1 MDLYNRKRQ
10 FERALESI
18 EESKEIL
25 KENKKIIINFK
36 DYLLS
41 EGIGIVRIRRYF
53 VELIRYSRMFKKP
66 FDKAKKEDIRT
77 IVADLNQTALSEE
90 TKKCFKI
97 MLRKLYRF
105 LRNVEEKGV
114 YPDEVKWISIAIPS
128 NHKKLPEELLT
139 EDEVKKIISRC
150 DNLRDKTL
158 IFPQEI
164 LGF

>member
-1 MDLYNRKRQ
+1 MDLTELYKTQISFSEWFEKIQYANKIEFRTEDNEKRERLAVLNR
-10 FERALESI
+10 
-18 EESKEIL
+18 
-25 KENKKIIINFK
+25 IIG
-36 DYLLS
+36 L
-41 EGIGIVRIRRYF
+41 
-53 VELIRYSRMFKKP
+53 P
-66 FDKAKKEDIRT
+66 FDKATKEDLRKV
-77 IVADLNQTALSEE
+77 VADLNQTEYADE

-97 MLRKLYRF
+97 ILRKLYRF
-105 LRNVEEKGV
+105 IRGVEEKGV